1 MLLIL
6 VEVSVNVARRST
18 RLKTQIYLHATYPGG
33 SIFECGLSVYDNHRL
48 KTQIY
53 LHATYPGGSICECGL
68 SVYDSHRLKA
78 QSYVHATYPG
88 GSIRECGSTDC
99 SVRTITVLLSL
110 VEVYVNVA
118 CRSTTATD

>member
-33 SIFECGLSVYDNHRL
+33 SIF
-48 KTQIY
+48 
-53 LHATYPGGSICECGL
+53 ECGL

-118 CRSTTATD
+118 CRSTTATELPPCYLY